1 MRSSKVL
8 KGEKGWP
15 EVPLAKLQWGY
26 ISLWLAELALDVL
39 GPTGALLKGAPGAID
54 GGMWARN
61 YVWQRYTTIGAGPTE
76 VQKNIIA
83 DPRSS
88 SSANPP
94 IRPGWSGDWARCR
107 RLTICS
113 RRGRSRRPRSARTV
127 TRLRP

>member
-1 MRSSKVL
+1 ML

-39 GPTGALLKGAPGAID
+39 GPTGTLLKGAPGAID

-83 DPRSS
+83 DR
-88 SSANPP
+88 ALKLE
-94 IRPGWSGDWARCR
+94 R
-107 RLTICS
+107 
-113 RRGRSRRPRSARTV
+113 
-127 TRLRP
+127 

>member
-1 MRSSKVL
+1 LQTAKAENPEALRDPAIRARVADLHIQIEATRLLIARALSKVL

-54 GGMWARN
+54 GGLWARN

-83 DPRSS
+83 DR
-88 SSANPP
+88 ALKLE
-94 IRPGWSGDWARCR
+94 R
-107 RLTICS
+107 
-113 RRGRSRRPRSARTV
+113 
-127 TRLRP
+127 

>member
-1 MRSSKVL
+1 MIARALSKVL

-39 GPTGALLKGAPGAID
+39 GPTGTLLKGAPGAID

-83 DPRSS
+83 DRARSS
-88 SSANPP
+88 SSA
-94 IRPGWSGDWARCR
+94 A
-107 RLTICS
+107 
-113 RRGRSRRPRSARTV
+113 PRSAPGVRA
-127 TRLRP
+127 LFPSPKYHK

>member
-1 MRSSKVL
+1 VAKLHIQIEATRLLIARALSKVL

-83 DPRSS
+83 DR
-88 SSANPP
+88 ALKLE
-94 IRPGWSGDWARCR
+94 R
-107 RLTICS
+107 
-113 RRGRSRRPRSARTV
+113 
-127 TRLRP
+127 